1 METSTDKL
9 RKRSSFHVSCMDT
22 EREET
27 PTRLRGLP
35 LCLLPS
41 RSKKKELQDE
51 TYHIPDTD
59 GITDEG
65 KNERTVAQ
73 HSRLTFRRLR
83 TWPCFTMSS
92 ANELVEEI
100 ADKVDDRANK
110 Y

>member
-1 METSTDKL
+1 
-9 RKRSSFHVSCMDT
+9 MDI
-22 EREET
+22 EREEK
-27 PTRLRGLP
+27 PPCGLP
-35 LCLLPS
+35 LPLCRLQS
-41 RSKKKELQDE
+41 RSKKKELQVE
-51 TYHIPDTD
+51 THHIPDTD

-73 HSRLTFRRLR
+73 LSRLTFRRLR